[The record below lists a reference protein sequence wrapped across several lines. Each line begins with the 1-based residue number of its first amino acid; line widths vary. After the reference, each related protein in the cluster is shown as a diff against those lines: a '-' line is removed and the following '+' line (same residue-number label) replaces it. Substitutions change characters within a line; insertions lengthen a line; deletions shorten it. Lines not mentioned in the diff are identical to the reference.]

1 MLKHV
6 LDGLVPGAI
15 TTIAGVGY
23 RDGIPAKDADAGWP
37 MGVVRLPSGDVV
49 VSDIAAN
56 RIWRIDTEGILHTF
70 AGDGVP
76 GSSGDGGPAV
86 EARLDRPHDLFVDG
100 DGNVYAAQIGDY
112 GQTYRNNTI
121 RRIDS
126 ETGVITRVAGSGH
139 AGLGGDGG
147 PALKAEF
154 DITCGV
160 AVDREGNVYACGK
173 SHNNVRV
180 IDAHTGIIEPF
191 AGDPGNKAGFLGD
204 GGPALEAA
212 LRGPEHLAFDSKG
225 NLYICDNDNNRVR
238 KVDKATGT
246 ISTVFGTGEVSSNG
260 DGGPATEASTNKPD
274 AICVDANDNLYVGEA
289 YGYRVRKVDAKT
301 GMATTLVGDGVPGW
315 GEEGLHGSKTHSNS
329 IESGIWADPDGTVL
343 WGDASGRLRRYD
355 GTTGIVTTVLGGTTI
370 HDGGPATDAY
380 LANPGGISLDL
391 DGNIFFADTKSQRI
405 RVIDV
410 ATGTI
415 RSVAGNGA
423 RAYGGD
429 NGPASEAYFGNPG
442 DVTVD
447 YQGRV
452 VIADT
457 LNRRVRR
464 LDSDGAVRTI
474 AGIGDQADRGIGGPA
489 MSASF
494 LSLKSIE
501 HAPNDDIYVG
511 DGVGRISLIDETTG
525 LIHAVAG
532 TGVRGYSGD
541 GGPATEA
548 RIGVPEAIAVDQDGN
563 LYFADSL
570 YHIVRKVDTSGT
582 ITTLA
587 GTGERGSSPDGPAAL
602 EARLDRP
609 GGIAISSEGVLCFS
623 DTYNNKVLRLS
634 ADGTLETAAGSE
646 TPGDTD
652 GGGVATE
659 ASLNHPMALRFH
671 GPNVL
676 LVSDNLNNR
685 IRAVGL
691 A

>member
-1 MLKHV
+1 MLMD
-6 LDGLVPGAI
+6 LLAGLAPGAI
-15 TTIAGVGY
+15 TTVAGAGY
-23 RDGIPAKDADAGWP
+23 RDGIPAKEADAGWP
-37 MGVVRLPSGDVV
+37 MGVVRLPSGDIV
-49 VSDIAAN
+49 VSDIAAH
-56 RIWRIDTEGILHTF
+56 RLWRIDTHGTLHTF

-76 GSSGDGGPAV
+76 GSSGDGGPAL
-86 EARLDRPHDLFVDG
+86 EARLYMPHDLFVDG
-100 DGNVYAAQIGDY
+100 DGNVYVAQIGDY
-112 GQTYRNNTI
+112 GQTYRQNMI

-126 ETGVITRVAGSGH
+126 ETGTITRVAGSGK

-147 PALKAEF
+147 PALKAEL

-160 AVDREGNVYACGK
+160 AVDRDGNVYACGK

-180 IDAHTGIIEPF
+180 IDAKTGIIQPF
-191 AGDPGNKAGFLGD
+191 AGDPGNKAGFQGD
-204 GGPALEAA
+204 GGPALKAA
-212 LRGPEHLAFDSKG
+212 LRGPEHLAFDSQG
-225 NLYICDNDNNRVR
+225 SLYICDNDNNRVR
-238 KVDKATGT
+238 KVDSATGT
-246 ISTVFGTGEVSSNG
+246 ITTVFGTGEASSNG
-260 DGGPATEASTNKPD
+260 DGGPATQASTTKPD
-274 AICVDANDNLYVGEA
+274 AICIDANDNLYVGEA
-289 YGYRVRKVDAKT
+289 YGYRVRKVDAET
-301 GMATTLVGDGVPGW
+301 GVATTLVGNGVPGW
-315 GEEGLHGSKTHSNS
+315 GEEGLHGSETLCNS

-355 GTTGIVTTVLGGTTI
+355 GTTGIVTTVLGGTSI
-370 HDGGPATDAY
+370 HDDGPATDAY
-380 LANPGGISLDL
+380 LATPGGISLDL

-410 ATGTI
+410 ETGII

-429 NGPASEAYFGNPG
+429 NGPATEAYLGNPS

-447 YQGRV
+447 YLGRV

-457 LNRRVRR
+457 LSRRVRR
-464 LDSDGAVRTI
+464 LDSDGAIRTV
-474 AGIGDQADRGIGGPA
+474 AGIGDQADRGMGGPA

-494 LSLKSIE
+494 LSLKSVE

-511 DGVGRISLIDETTG
+511 DGVGRIGLIDESTG

-532 TGVRGYSGD
+532 TGVRGYTGD

-548 RIGVPEAIAVDQDGN
+548 RIGVPAAMAVDEAGN
-563 LYFADSL
+563 LYFADGL
-570 YHIVRKVDTSGT
+570 YHVVRMVDTSGT

-587 GTGERGSSPDGPAAL
+587 GAGEQGTSPDGTTAL

-609 GGIAISSEGVLCFS
+609 GGIAVSSDGVLCFS
-623 DTYNNKVLRLS
+623 DTYNNRVCRLS
-634 ADGTLETAAGSE
+634 ADGTLETVAGSE

-659 ASLNHPMALRFH
+659 ASLNHPTGLRFH

-676 LVSDNLNNR
+676 LVSDSLNNR